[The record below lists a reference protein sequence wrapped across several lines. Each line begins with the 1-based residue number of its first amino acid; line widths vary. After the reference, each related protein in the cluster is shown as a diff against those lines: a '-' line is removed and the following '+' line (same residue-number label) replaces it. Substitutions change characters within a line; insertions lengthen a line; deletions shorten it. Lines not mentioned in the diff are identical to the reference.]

1 MNKAKAHIRYRNKE
15 NKIVP
20 GVTTI
25 TGVLDKPALVG
36 WANRMGLQGIDTK
49 KYVDILADAGT
60 LAHRMIECHLKGIE
74 VDTYEYSKANIDMA
88 KNAFL
93 KYLDWEKM
101 HEMSLIFS
109 EKALVSDI
117 YNYGGT
123 IDSYFQF
130 EGNKKVLIDFK
141 TSKAIYTEHGTQVI
155 AYEMLLKEHNYPV
168 DECYILRIGRTEDEG
183 FEFKRITKEELHKE
197 RFLNCLNIYRLNKEL
212 RK

>member
-1 MNKAKAHIRYRNKE
+1 MKKAKAHIRYRNKE

-25 TGVLDKPALVG
+25 LGVMAKPALIP
-36 WANRMGLQGIDTK
+36 WANKIGLQGYELN

-60 LAHRMIECHLKGIE
+60 LAHRMIECHLKKIE
-74 VDTYEYSKANIDMA
+74 IDTDEYSKENIDMA
-88 KNAFL
+88 ENAFL

-109 EKALVSDI
+109 EAGLVSDVHS
-117 YNYGGT
+117 YGGT

-141 TSKAIYTEHGTQVI
+141 TSKAIYNEMETQVI
-155 AYEMLLKEHNYPV
+155 AYKMLLEEHGHPV